1 MCVPYSKMAFLNIW
15 LRVAQRVKI
24 LNLESF
30 QLQLSIRQGLGD
42 IRVTNRNKVILIK
55 RLFTSSIWTKATL
68 FNCHDWV
75 HGCSDQW
82 ITLQIL
88 REFSMLG
95 PLNAWCNFTFGT
107 QKPLW
112 NSARRMKNYLDTLGN
127 VSKNICCRS

>member
-1 MCVPYSKMAFLNIW
+1 MAFLNIW

-55 RLFTSSIWTKATL
+55 RLFTSSIWTKAKL
-68 FNCHDWV
+68 FNCHNLV

-82 ITLQIL
+82 MTLQIL
-88 REFSMLG
+88 LKFSILG
-95 PLNAWCNFTFGT
+95 LLNVWYNFTSGT

-112 NSARRMKNYLDTLGN
+112 NSVRRMKSYLLTLGN
-127 VSKNICCRS
+127 VSKNICCWS